1 MKINHTVEDQ
11 LKALSID
18 LKTKYQKH
26 ELEYLATLLL
36 KGEKLEW
43 GPGEIG
49 TFLAELGS
57 NYKAY
62 KGTGISPILWRIAFY
77 RVKNGVF
84 ELSDKHY
91 QACMEQVQRNPDK
104 YRAIY
109 AEMIRDPDNHEEDR
123 ESIDIPVDS
132 NLIPVF

>member
-1 MKINHTVEDQ
+1 MRINHTTEDQ

-18 LKTKYQKH
+18 LKTKYEKH
-26 ELEYLATLLL
+26 ELEYLVTLLL
-36 KGEKLEW
+36 KGEKLDW

-49 TFLAELGS
+49 AFLAELGS

-62 KGTGISPILWRIAFY
+62 KGTGISPILWRIAFF

-91 QACMEQVQRNPDK
+91 QACMDQVQRNPDK

-109 AEMIRDPDNHEEDR
+109 AEMIRDPEQPEEDT
-123 ESIDIPVDS
+123 ESIDIPIDTCP
-132 NLIPVF
+132 IPVF